1 MNRTIDHLIIHC
13 SATKAGQNITA
24 TDIDRWHRER
34 GWWGCGYHYVITR
47 DGRVQSAEKGD
58 RCRPLD
64 KAGAHVGDCGPGWN
78 SRSIGICMAGGV
90 GENGKAENNFTP
102 EQFAALETLVVDT
115 LKRFPSITTIGG
127 HRDLIRKTKAPP
139 KDCPSF
145 EVSDWFTTKVLP
157 NHQGTDHIKF
167 I

>member
-1 MNRTIDHLIIHC
+1 MTRNIDHLIIHC

-24 TDIDRWHRER
+24 TDIDRWHREK
-34 GWWGCGYHYVITR
+34 GWWGNGYHYVITR
-47 DGRVQSAEKGD
+47 DGRIQSSENGD

-78 SRSIGICMAGGV
+78 GRSIAICMAGGV
-90 GENGKAENNFTP
+90 GENGKAEDNFTP
-102 EQFAALETLVVDT
+102 EQFAALETLVVAT
-115 LKRFPSITTIGG
+115 LQRFPSITHIGG

-145 EVSDWFTTKVLP
+145 SVKDWFNTQVMPHHT
-157 NHQGTDHIKF
+157 GTDHIQF